1 MKKILLLALILLT
14 TISTSAQ
21 INMADSTAQV
31 IAYWD
36 KGEKQA
42 YRIITEKFK
51 IKDSD
56 TISKKVSSYDVD
68 ITVLDST
75 KNSYTVQWLYSTIK
89 SNEDNNSIQKV
100 LNLTSN
106 MKVIFKTD
114 ELGAFVEVV
123 NWKEIRDYIQ
133 KSTKILQNDVKK
145 VPELVQLI
153 KQLEKQFSTKEAI
166 ESASIKDIQ
175 QFHTFH
181 GANYKLGEILEAN
194 LKVPNIF
201 GLEPF
206 DSHTTVFL
214 DEINEEDANIV
225 MRATQE
231 IDSDQL
237 TDATFNYLTEMSKT
251 LKVTAPKRSEFVGLS
266 NETDVAA
273 RIHSNGWPMFSIQ
286 TTKVTADNSTTI
298 EQRKIEIK

>member
-1 MKKILLLALILLT
+1 MKKTLLLALILLT

-31 IAYWD
+31 ITYWD
-36 KGEKQA
+36 KGEKQS
-42 YRIITEKFK
+42 YTITTEKFK

-75 KNSYTVQWLYSTIK
+75 KNSYTVQWLYSKIK
-89 SNEDNNSIQKV
+89 SNEENNSIQKV

-114 ELGAFVEVV
+114 ELGAFQEVV

-133 KSTKILQNDVKK
+133 KSTKMLQNDFKK

-201 GLEPF
+201 GLQPF

-251 LKVTAPKRSEFVGLS
+251 LKVTAPKRSEFAELS

-273 RIHSNGWPMFSIQ
+273 RIHTTGWPMFSIQ

-298 EQRKIEIK
+298 EQRTIEIK